1 MMSRSLPDFDN
12 PPLTEVALSVQFEPL
27 EQLRTPQI
35 GLLWAEFRSRF
46 PVTEEHAPLDPVV
59 ERFGVPRTAG
69 PEVRLQM
76 LESPPLP
83 RVWFVNPTGTELVQ
97 VQKDRFIHNWR
108 KSDKDDKYPRY
119 EPIRDT
125 FRSEL
130 ETFRAILTREQ
141 FGDLS
146 INQCEVTYVNHIVAG
161 DGWKAHGE
169 LGNVLTV
176 FSAAYSDSNLAEP
189 EDVRLGM
196 RYVLRNE
203 QNEPLG
209 RLHVSVQSVFRRS
222 DSQPMI
228 ALALTAR
235 VRPASDQLDDSIRCL
250 DFGRDAIVR
259 AFASI
264 TTPEMHKI
272 WGRKDG

>member
-1 MMSRSLPDFDN
+1 MTRTLPDFEN

-46 PVTEEHAPLDPVV
+46 PVTEEHAPLEPVI
-59 ERFGVPRTAG
+59 EKFGIPRASV

-76 LESPPLP
+76 LETPPVP
-83 RVWFVNPTGTELVQ
+83 RVWFLNQPGTELIQ
-97 VQKDRFIHNWR
+97 VQQDRFIHNWR
-108 KSDKDDKYPRY
+108 KVGEGDKYPRY

-130 ETFRAILTREQ
+130 ATFQAVLARENLGQ
-141 FGDLS
+141 
-146 INQCEVTYVNHIVAG
+146 IVPNQCEVTYVNHIVAG
-161 DGWKAHGE
+161 SGWKTHGE

-176 FSAAYSDSNLAEP
+176 FHNAYSDEKLREP
-189 EDVRLGM
+189 EDVRLAL
-196 RYVLRNE
+196 RYVLRDE
-203 QNEPLG
+203 KAEPIG
-209 RLHVSVQSVFRRS
+209 RLHISAQPVFRRS
-222 DSQPMI
+222 DNQPM
-228 ALALTAR
+228 LALTLTAR
-235 VRPASDQLDDSIRCL
+235 CRPASEQLDDLNRTL

-259 AFASI
+259 AFASV

-272 WGRKDG
+272 WRRKDV

>member
-1 MMSRSLPDFDN
+1 MTNRSLPDFDN
-12 PPLTEVALSVQFEPL
+12 PPLTEVALSVQFESL

-35 GLLWAEFRSRF
+35 GLLWAEFRTRF
-46 PVTEEHAPLDPVV
+46 PITQEHAPLDPVV
-59 ERFGVPRTAG
+59 ERFGIPRTG
-69 PEVRLQM
+69 TPEVRLQM

-83 RVWFVNPTGTELVQ
+83 RVWFVNSTGTELIQ

-108 KSDKDDKYPRY
+108 KSGEGDKYPRY

-130 ETFRAILTREQ
+130 ETFRTVLAREQ
-141 FGDLS
+141 LGDLA

-176 FSAAYSDSNLAEP
+176 FRPVYSDDNLAEP

-196 RYVLRNE
+196 RYVLRDE
-203 QNEPLG
+203 KNEPIG
-209 RLHVSVQSVFRRS
+209 RLHVSAQPVFRRS
-222 DSQPMI
+222 DNQPM
-228 ALALTAR
+228 LMLTLTAR
-235 VRPASDQLDDSIRCL
+235 SRPVGDNLDDAIRYL
-250 DFGRDAIVR
+250 DFSRDAIVR

-264 TTPEMHKI
+264 TTPDMHKI

>member
-1 MMSRSLPDFDN
+1 MMSRTLPDFDN

-35 GLLWAEFRSRF
+35 GLLWTEFRSRF
-46 PVTEEHAPLDPVV
+46 PVTEEHTRLDPVV
-59 ERFGVPRTAG
+59 ERFGVPRTAV

-108 KSDKDDKYPRY
+108 KSDEDAKYPRY

-125 FRSEL
+125 FRTEL

-176 FSAAYSDSNLAEP
+176 FSAAYSDNNLAEP

-209 RLHVSVQSVFRRS
+209 RLHVSVQPVFRRS
-222 DSQPMI
+222 DSQPM
-228 ALALTAR
+228 LALTLTAR
-235 VRPASDQLDDSIRCL
+235 IRPAGDQLDDSIRCL